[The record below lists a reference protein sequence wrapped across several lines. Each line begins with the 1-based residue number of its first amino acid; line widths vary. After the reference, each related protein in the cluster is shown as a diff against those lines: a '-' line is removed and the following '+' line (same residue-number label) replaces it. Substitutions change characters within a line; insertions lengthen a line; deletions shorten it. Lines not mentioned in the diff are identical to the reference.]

1 MQVMQDTD
9 GRIDVM
15 GRIAYGLE
23 AQAGARMNLHSMPS
37 YVFISNV
44 HRGRIKFFPC
54 AREGEGEIQ
63 TRPCAI

>member
-9 GRIDVM
+9 GRIDIM
-15 GRIAYGLE
+15 ERIAYGLE

-44 HRGRIKFFPC
+44 HRGRIEFFPC

-63 TRPCAI
+63 TQPCAI

>member
-23 AQAGARMNLHSMPS
+23 AQAGGSDEFAFHAIIHVR
-37 YVFISNV
+37 V
-44 HRGRIKFFPC
+44 HK
-54 AREGEGEIQ
+54 
-63 TRPCAI
+63 